1 MSLKEQLLADMK
13 EAMKEREAGKLR
25 LSVIRMVRAAVKNSE
40 INGKKELTE
49 DEVMAVV
56 LKEVKM
62 RQDALAEFTKAGRQD
77 LIDQTKAE
85 VAVLQKYLPEA
96 LSDEELRDV
105 AAKVIAQVG
114 AESVKHLG
122 KVMPLVMAQTKGRA
136 DGKRVNAVVREL
148 LTQVQK

>member
-85 VAVLQKYLPEA
+85 VAVLQKYLP
-96 LSDEELRDV
+96 
-105 AAKVIAQVG
+105 
-114 AESVKHLG
+114 
-122 KVMPLVMAQTKGRA
+122 
-136 DGKRVNAVVREL
+136 
-148 LTQVQK
+148 